1 MRKVIKG
8 RVYDTE
14 KAELVYYFENDIANN
29 LFYVREEL
37 YRKRNGE
44 YFLYA
49 EGGAGTKY
57 AEYVGNNHW
66 KPGTV
71 ILPLS
76 YDDAMLVMKEV
87 EEK

>member
-1 MRKVIKG
+1 MKAVIKG
-8 RVYDTE
+8 RTYDTE
-14 KAELVYYFENDIANN
+14 TAELIGYFENDITNN

-37 YRKRNGE
+37 YKKRNGE
-44 YFLYA
+44 YFLYV

-57 AEYVGNNHW
+57 AKYLGNNNW
-66 KPGTV
+66 APGEM

-76 YDDAMLVMKEV
+76 YDEAMRTMKEV